1 LRYPMYDIAFVAVAA
16 LFFVVTACFVIALD
30 RI

>member
-1 LRYPMYDIAFVAVAA
+1 MYDIVFMAVAA

>member
-1 LRYPMYDIAFVAVAA
+1 MYDIVFVAVAA
-16 LFFVVTACFVIALD
+16 LFFAATTCFVIALD

>member
-1 LRYPMYDIAFVAVAA
+1 MYDIVFVTVAA
-16 LFFVVTACFVIALD
+16 LFFAATTCIVIALD

>member
-1 LRYPMYDIAFVAVAA
+1 MYDIVFVTVAA
-16 LFFVVTACFVIALD
+16 LFFAVTACFVIALD

>member
-1 LRYPMYDIAFVAVAA
+1 MYDIVFVAVAA
-16 LFFVVTACFVIALD
+16 LFFAVTTCFVIALD

>member
-1 LRYPMYDIAFVAVAA
+1 MYDIVFVTVAA
-16 LFFVVTACFVIALD
+16 LFFATTACFVIALD